1 MNAIVKTEAT
11 LINTI
16 DGDTLA
22 EMARA
27 LGAKVG
33 TNVTSAIDFVVK
45 AKEDYMGGAFRV
57 LFGLQA
63 DFDPDELDG
72 FAVPDSDTGMNPD
85 EFKVT
90 KEDGKGKRKLVNSNF
105 YVNFADGTPG
115 GQALLSR
122 IEMVERMADKNAM
135 KDDIPDDI
143 KAFDPHERET
153 QLAFLK
159 GRRSTMRASIKNA
172 MALYFKLKEVNDY
185 PGVMAEPIYVKGK
198 TPEDCEKGTCDIPE
212 VENTPKCI
220 AVWLVPDEGRP
231 IAKWEALSIGEFK
244 KLRPAKGIEKGGTF
258 AALME
263 SGVEKKKPGTGSKS
277 DKPEGLTIKTVE
289 LGMTVFAEFH
299 RWLDEVASA
308 KDKVEYGKLLKLGNS
323 KDNDEFISALVET
336 RNYLDNLAKEVSAD
350 AKYVKLQQGGSDLAT
365 KAA

>member
-1 MNAIVKTEAT
+1 MNAIVTNET
-11 LINTI
+11 IINTI

-33 TNVTSAIDFVVK
+33 TNVTSAIDFVTK
-45 AKEDYMGGAFRV
+45 AKEDYMGGGFRV

-63 DFDPDELDG
+63 DFEPDELDG

-90 KEDGKGKRKLVNSNF
+90 KEDAKGKRKLVNSNF
-105 YVNFADGTPG
+105 YVNFADGTPA

-135 KDDIPDDI
+135 KEDISDDI

-153 QLAFLK
+153 HLAFLK
-159 GRRSTMRASIKNA
+159 GRRTTMRASIKNA

-198 TPEDCEKGTCDIPE
+198 TPADCEAGTCDIPE

-220 AVWLVPDEGRP
+220 AVWLIPAEGRP

-258 AALME
+258 TALME
-263 SGVEKKKPGTGSKS
+263 SGVEKKKPGTGPKS
-277 DKPEGLTIKTVE
+277 DKPEGLTIKTLETGVAT
-289 LGMTVFAEFH
+289 LAEFH
-299 RWLDEVASA
+299 RWLEEIATA
-308 KDKVEYGKLLKLGNS
+308 KDKVEYGKMLKVGNA

-336 RNYLDNLAKEVSAD
+336 RNMLADICREVQAD
-350 AKYVKLQQGGSDLAT
+350 AKYVKLQQGGSELVT